1 MKKEKIMEWIATF
14 LSILGAILNAFLIKE
29 GFYIWGVSNLIWVF
43 VGLKQKMY
51 GMALTFTVYFF
62 INIIGLIYW

>member
-1 MKKEKIMEWIATF
+1 MKKEKIMEWIATV
-14 LSILGAILNAFLIKE
+14 LSIFGAILNAFLIKE